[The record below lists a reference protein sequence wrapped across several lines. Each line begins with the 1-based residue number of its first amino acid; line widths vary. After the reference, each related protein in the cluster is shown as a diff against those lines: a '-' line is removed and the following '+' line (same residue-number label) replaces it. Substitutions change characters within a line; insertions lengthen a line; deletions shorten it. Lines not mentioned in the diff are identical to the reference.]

1 MYDDGELNESDIDLL
16 NNLNNEVSDSYTG
29 GKISNEYY
37 TYLKKEI
44 STLYDEIYEYKIRS
58 IVKSHEADVNQ
69 VLLEKIK
76 EDIANAYSKDRISK
90 LHYDLLTEKIS
101 KMTSKEN
108 NHDIS

>member
-16 NNLNNEVSDSYTG
+16 NNLTRSLRLDTG

-90 LHYDLLTEKIS
+90 LHYDFLTEKIS